1 MAAPALMIR
10 LKKEPDGAV
19 VQTCT
24 RPDGSS
30 TWQRLPAGKS
40 AFFPL
45 HDLTH
50 YAVETVLGHRLGFY
64 GLLATSWGFTDFSSD
79 WPRGRIP
86 AHADPSELIVG
97 FFDAQRF
104 SNDDWPAEQFNRY
117 AADFYAQLGLNDPPV
132 LTDDQFARI
141 RARFRELLAQW
152 EAIEPGGVLELPF
165 DPAPPGPPHATL

>member
-1 MAAPALMIR
+1 LVIR

-64 GLLATSWGFTDFSSD
+64 GLLAAGWNFHDFD
-79 WPRGRIP
+79 TQWRRERFP
-86 AHADPSELIVG
+86 AEADPSELIVG
-97 FFDAQRF
+97 FFDAQRT
-104 SNDDWPAEQFNRY
+104 SNDEWSAAQFNEY
-117 AADFYAQLGLNDPPV
+117 AANFFAQLGATNPPV
-132 LTDDQFARI
+132 LTDDQLEAV
-141 RARFRELLAQW
+141 RARLRELLEQW
-152 EAIEPGGVLELPF
+152 ESVPSGEALELNF
-165 DPAPPGPPHATL
+165 DVTKSS